1 MQNVYNAIEL
11 KDKLRKMFKNRNE
24 QYYKILPTLGISKN
38 TLDKDNTSMPK
49 LDTLAVIADY
59 LDVSIDSLLNRQV
72 STPELSET
80 ESELL
85 SLFRACPDA
94 DKENIILLA
103 RSFAEREAFA
113 KEKENV
119 SK

>member
-1 MQNVYNAIEL
+1 MQIVYNAIEL

-59 LDVSIDSLLNRQV
+59 LDLDFFTAVIISFCK
-72 STPELSET
+72 TPR
-80 ESELL
+80 
-85 SLFRACPDA
+85 LF
-94 DKENIILLA
+94 
-103 RSFAEREAFA
+103 
-113 KEKENV
+113 ENV
-119 SK
+119 CNKKAPISGAYLIYPAQLT

>member
-1 MQNVYNAIEL
+1 MYNSQTIAENIKTIAKSKGIQVKAMLMALNMATTTLQNML
-11 KDKLRKMFKNRNE
+11 K
-24 QYYKILPTLGISKN
+24 
-38 TLDKDNTSMPK
+38 SMPK
-49 LDTLAVIADY
+49 ADTLAKIADY
-59 LDVSIDSLLNRQV
+59 LDVSVDYLLGRQV

-103 RSFAEREAFA
+103 RSFAEREQNA
-113 KEKENV
+113 
-119 SK
+119 SKKRKKSV

>member
-1 MQNVYNAIEL
+1 MQNVYNAIEI
-11 KDKLRKMFKNRNE
+11 KYKLRMMFENRNE
-24 QYYKILPTLGISKN
+24 QYYKILPTLGLSKN
-38 TLDKDNTSMPK
+38 TLDIANKSMPK
-49 LDTLAVIADY
+49 VDTLAIIADY
-59 LDVSIDSLLNRQV
+59 LAISIDNLLNRQV

-80 ESELL
+80 ETELL

-113 KEKENV
+113 KEKEKISV
-119 SK
+119 